1 MAQGGSGRTSGK
13 ARPSGKGPASG
24 RKTSAGKATSAG
36 KGSSSGKSGASGKGR
51 PPAQARGSRQNN
63 QSALAAQRAIQG
75 ARGRKGA
82 WLRVGVPIAVVVI
95 IAAVVV
101 VGVVLSNHKTL
112 AAGQQNPNNADSST
126 ATLAS
131 TQGQHQGEAVNGV
144 QSNDNEQVLFHV
156 HAHLAI
162 YVNGKQKLLP
172 YGVGIVPP
180 YQLQQTSDGEF
191 VVGGSKFYWL
201 HTHDETGVI
210 HIESPVQRTFT
221 LGDFFAV
228 WRQPLSATQVGPD
241 KGTVT
246 AYLNG
251 KKFNGNPAN
260 VPLNA
265 HGVIQLDVGT
275 VVPPKG
281 YTFPQGL

>member
-13 ARPSGKGPASG
+13 ARTSGRGPAGG
-24 RKTSAGKATSAG
+24 RSSAG
-36 KGSSSGKSGASGKGR
+36 KGSSGKGR
-51 PPAQARGSRQNN
+51 PPAQSRGNRQ
-63 QSALAAQRAIQG
+63 QGGKGSALAAQRAIQG
-75 ARGRKGA
+75 ARGRRGA
-82 WLRVGVPIAVVVI
+82 WIRIGAPIAVVVI

-101 VGVVLSNHKTL
+101 VGVLSSNHKTL
-112 AAGQQNPNNADSST
+112 AAGQQNPNNADRS
-126 ATLAS
+126 AQVLAS
-131 TQGQHQGEAVNGV
+131 TQGQHTGETVNGV

-180 YQLQQTSDGEF
+180 YQLQTTADGPF

-201 HTHDETGVI
+201 HTHDETGII

-221 LGDFFAV
+221 LGDFFAE
-228 WRQPLSATQVGPD
+228 WRQPLSATQVGPN
-241 KGTVT
+241 KGKVT

-251 KKFNGNPAN
+251 KPFTGDPTSL
-260 VPLNA
+260 PLNA
-265 HGVIQLDVGT
+265 HGVLQLDVGT
-275 VVPPKG
+275 VVPPKP
-281 YTFPQGL
+281 YTFAQGL